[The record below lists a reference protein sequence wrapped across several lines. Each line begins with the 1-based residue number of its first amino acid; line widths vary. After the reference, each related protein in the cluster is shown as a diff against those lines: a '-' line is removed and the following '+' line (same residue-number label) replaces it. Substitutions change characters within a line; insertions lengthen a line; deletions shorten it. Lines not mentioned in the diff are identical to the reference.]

1 MDGDDEGVED
11 LKFQGLLINLNNE
24 VKNSLYSLELQITT
38 QVLIKGW
45 NPAKVDA

>member
-38 QVLIKGW
+38 QVLI
-45 NPAKVDA
+45 

>member
-38 QVLIKGW
+38 QVLIKG
-45 NPAKVDA
+45 